1 MFKFKKKKNYMKL
14 TKKEQKEFLKEAIKS
29 SIIYLII
36 FSVAVLGFSKDLAY
50 AFKAIDNLTLDM
62 KLKLI
67 ILFVPICIIIAVLI
81 ALGKLLINK
90 K

>member
-29 SIIYLII
+29 SIIYLVL
-36 FSVAVLGFSKDLAY
+36 FSILVLGFSKELAY

-67 ILFVPICIIIAVLI
+67 ILFVPICIIIAVSI
-81 ALGKLLINK
+81 ALAKLLINK

>member
-29 SIIYLII
+29 SITYLVLFSI
-36 FSVAVLGFSKDLAY
+36 FVLGFSKELAY
-50 AFKAIDNLTLDM
+50 AFKAIDNLTFDM

-67 ILFVPICIIIAVLI
+67 ILFVPICIIIAVTI
-81 ALGKLLINK
+81 ALAKLLINK